1 MRKLIILTVMLW
13 SFCDVFS
20 QQDAQYT
27 QYMYNTLGINPAYAG
42 SRGTTS
48 ILALH
53 RSQWVGLEGAPQT
66 QTFAIHTPFSK
77 SRIGLGLSFVNDKLG
92 VATEQY
98 LNVDISYT
106 IPVSEK
112 GKLAFGIKG
121 VLNILN
127 VDFSKLTIGDQSD
140 PYAYNIDNR
149 FSPNFGLGLYYHTPN
164 YYIGLS
170 LPNILETEHYKDG
183 SPVASSLAKER
194 MNYYLIGGY
203 VFKLSENTKLKPA
216 LLTKYVAGAPLQIDV
231 SLNALFREKFRIG
244 LAYRWSAALSAM
256 AGFQI
261 NENLMIGYAYD
272 WDTTSL
278 VNYDSG
284 SHEVFLRVELFNTKV
299 NLVSPRFF

>member
-1 MRKLIILTVMLW
+1 MKKLIILTTLIL
-13 SFCDVFS
+13 SFCDVIS

-27 QYMYNTLGINPAYAG
+27 QYMYNTVGINPAYAG

-53 RSQWVGLEGAPQT
+53 RSQWVGIEGAPET
-66 QTFAIHTPFSK
+66 QTFSIHTPFSK
-77 SRIGLGLSFVNDKLG
+77 SKIGLGLSFVNDKLG
-92 VATEQY
+92 VVTEQY
-98 LNVDISYT
+98 LNIDISYT

-121 VLNILN
+121 VLNMLN
-127 VDFSKLTIGDQSD
+127 VDFTKLTIDDESD
-140 PYAYNIDNR
+140 PYSSNIDNR
-149 FSPNFGLGLYYHTPN
+149 FTPNFGVGLYFYTPN

-170 LPNILETEHYKDG
+170 VPNILESEHYKDG
-183 SPVASSLAKER
+183 SPLISNLAKER

-203 VFKLSENTKLKPA
+203 VFQITTNMKLKPA
-216 LLTKYVAGAPLQIDV
+216 LLTKYVAGAPLQIDL
-231 SLNALFREKFRIG
+231 SLNALFHEKFRIG

-256 AGFQI
+256 TGFQI
-261 NENLMIGYAYD
+261 NENLLIGYAYD
-272 WDTTSL
+272 WDTTDL
-278 VNYDSG
+278 VSFDSG